1 MHGMGHFAGIFS
13 GFFGLI
19 MVLITLSMIIMWFSA
34 PILLYAIYQ
43 QLKQLNDKLK
53 K

>member
-1 MHGMGHFAGIFS
+1 MGHLNGIFS

-19 MVLITLSMIIMWFSA
+19 IILITISMIMMWFAA